1 MRFFIPLVAL
11 WLTALNAFADTQVR
25 VNTTPPGATLVVDGV
40 ARELAPTTLT
50 DLKPGTHLVVARK
63 DGFRETRESFAL
75 LAGQKL
81 ALDLKLEELRG
92 LALIHA
98 SPTGAEISIDGA
110 FRGRAP
116 LFLSDLALGR
126 HRIQISAPG
135 YFAKEVDLAVPD
147 RVPVKVAVELVADSA
162 RVDFSSEP
170 AGATV
175 LINGSSRGV
184 TPVQVDQIPS
194 GEVELVLSLEGYEPY
209 REKLVL
215 KAGESVRVDARL
227 VSQPGALSLVAQPDA
242 ARIYV
247 NNEFRGE
254 TPLDL
259 TGLAPGEYRVRAE
272 RRGFETDVR
281 TVRVRAG
288 EKTTEEFRLQK
299 NSGVLVLV
307 TEPPGVKVFVDGNE
321 VGETEPSPAGLVSLG
336 FNVELLGRGEHTL
349 QLTRPGWTHR
359 PRKFSIETDQAV
371 TLHEKMTRLF
381 IPDVLVRTSAGE
393 GGTRT
398 GVLLRE
404 YPNGDLE
411 VEVRPGVIERI
422 KGKDIIERRAIRD
435 GAKN

>member
-1 MRFFIPLVAL
+1 MRLFIPLAAL
-11 WLTALNAFADTQVR
+11 WLTALPAFADTQVR

-50 DLKPGTHLVVARK
+50 DLTPGTHLVVARK

-92 LALIHA
+92 LALIHT
-98 SPTGAEISIDGA
+98 SPTGAEISINGA
-110 FRGRAP
+110 FRGRTP
-116 LFLSDLALGR
+116 LFLSDLALGH
-126 HRIQISAPG
+126 HRVQIAAPG
-135 YFAKEVDLAVPD
+135 YFAKEVDLTVPD
-147 RVPVKVAVELVADSA
+147 RVPVKVTVDLVADSA

-281 TVRVRAG
+281 TVQVRAG

-422 KGKDIIERRAIRD
+422 KGKDIMERRAIRD
-435 GAKN
+435 GARN

>member
-1 MRFFIPLVAL
+1 V
-11 WLTALNAFADTQVR
+11 
-25 VNTTPPGATLVVDGV
+25 
-40 ARELAPTTLT
+40 
-50 DLKPGTHLVVARK
+50 
-63 DGFRETRESFAL
+63 
-75 LAGQKL
+75 
-81 ALDLKLEELRG
+81 
-92 LALIHA
+92 
-98 SPTGAEISIDGA
+98 
-110 FRGRAP
+110 
-116 LFLSDLALGR
+116 
-126 HRIQISAPG
+126 QISAPG

-147 RVPVKVAVELVADSA
+147 RVPVKVAVDLVADSA
-162 RVDFSSEP
+162 RVEFSSEP

-194 GEVELVLSLEGYEPY
+194 GEVELVLSLEGYASY

-215 KAGESVRVDARL
+215 KAGESVRVEARL

-307 TEPPGVKVFVDGNE
+307 TEPPGVKVFVDGTE

-336 FNVELLGRGEHTL
+336 FNVECWPAANT
-349 QLTRPGWTHR
+349 PC
-359 PRKFSIETDQAV
+359 S
-371 TLHEKMTRLF
+371 
-381 IPDVLVRTSAGE
+381 
-393 GGTRT
+393 
-398 GVLLRE
+398 
-404 YPNGDLE
+404 
-411 VEVRPGVIERI
+411 
-422 KGKDIIERRAIRD
+422 
-435 GAKN
+435 

>member
-1 MRFFIPLVAL
+1 MSIRILTGSLLLVASL
-11 WLTALNAFADTQVR
+11 AWADTQVR

-40 ARELAPTTLT
+40 AREVSPTTLT
-50 DLKPGTHLVVARK
+50 DLPPGTHLVVARK
-63 DGFRETRESFAL
+63 DGYRETRESFAL

-81 ALDLKLEELRG
+81 ALDLKLDELRG
-92 LALIHA
+92 LALIQT
-98 SPTGAEISIDGA
+98 SPSGAEVTVNGA
-110 FRGRAP
+110 FRGHTPMFLADLP
-116 LFLSDLALGR
+116 LGT
-126 HRIQISAPG
+126 HRVQLSAPG
-135 YFAKEVDLAVPD
+135 YFAKEIELKVAD
-147 RVPVKVAVELVADSA
+147 RIPQKVAVDLVADSA
-162 RVDFSSEP
+162 RVSFSSEP
-170 AGATV
+170 AGADI

-184 TPVQVDQIPS
+184 TPLVVDQIPS
-194 GEVELVLSLEGYEPY
+194 GVTEVVLQREGYAPY

-215 KAGESVRVDARL
+215 KAGESITVEARL
-227 VSQPGALSLVAQPDA
+227 TMQPGALSVVAQPDA
-242 ARIYV
+242 ARIYL
-247 NNEFRGE
+247 NDEYRGE

-259 TGLAPGEYRVRAE
+259 EGLAPGEYRVRAE
-272 RRGFETDVR
+272 RRGFETDAR

-307 TEPPGVKVFVDGNE
+307 TEPPGVKAFVDGTE
-321 VGETEPSPAGLVSLG
+321 VGETAPSEAGLVSTALT
-336 FNVELLGRGEHTL
+336 VELLARGEHTL

-359 PRKFSIETDQAV
+359 PRKFMIDTDQAV

-381 IPDVLVRTSAGE
+381 IPDILVRTGDGE

-422 KGKDIIERRAIRD
+422 KGKDIREKRAIRE

>member
-1 MRFFIPLVAL
+1 MRLCIPLAAL
-11 WLTALNAFADTQVR
+11 GLTALTAFADTQVR

-98 SPTGAEISIDGA
+98 SPTGAEIYIDGA

-116 LFLSDLALGR
+116 LFLPDLALGN
-126 HRIQISAPG
+126 HRVQISAPG

-147 RVPVKVAVELVADSA
+147 RVPVKVAVDLVADSA
-162 RVDFSSEP
+162 RVEFSSEP

-194 GEVELVLSLEGYEPY
+194 GEVELVLSLEGYESY

-242 ARIYV
+242 APHICEQRIS
-247 NNEFRGE
+247 
-254 TPLDL
+254 
-259 TGLAPGEYRVRAE
+259 
-272 RRGFETDVR
+272 RR
-281 TVRVRAG
+281 
-288 EKTTEEFRLQK
+288 
-299 NSGVLVLV
+299 N
-307 TEPPGVKVFVDGNE
+307 
-321 VGETEPSPAGLVSLG
+321 PA
-336 FNVELLGRGEHTL
+336 RPD
-349 QLTRPGWTHR
+349 RPG
-359 PRKFSIETDQAV
+359 PRRIPGARGAA
-371 TLHEKMTRLF
+371 RL
-381 IPDVLVRTSAGE
+381 
-393 GGTRT
+393 
-398 GVLLRE
+398 
-404 YPNGDLE
+404 
-411 VEVRPGVIERI
+411 
-422 KGKDIIERRAIRD
+422 
-435 GAKN
+435 